1 MRLRAVNRAMEPFP
15 SRVFPILTVAAL
27 LLPAA
32 AGQSAAS
39 GEAQWTVGRT
49 SWGDPDLQG
58 MWTNETITPF
68 ERPAQYRG
76 RAFLTAAEAA
86 RIERDVAARRAAGDG
101 KSAPGNVGSYNQVW
115 MDSGDKVLS
124 TMQTS
129 LVVEPADGIV
139 PTRDSAAAKRDYN
152 KAHEG
157 DHYRHMSVWDRC
169 ITRGVPGSMFPAG
182 YNNAYRIAQ
191 IPGYVVIFYEMI
203 HDIRMIPLDGRP
215 HVSENIRLWMG
226 DSRGR
231 WEGDTLV
238 VDVTNFTDKG
248 WIANNGA
255 ARRIKGIPQSE
266 KLRVVERFTR
276 TDEDTIRYEVT
287 IEDPEMYTAPW
298 KVSMPLTR
306 DPEYRIY
313 EYACHEGNTAVELI
327 LGGARA
333 EEAAA
338 RKP

>member
-1 MRLRAVNRAMEPFP
+1 MTKFSATKFP
-15 SRVFPILTVAAL
+15 ATAFFVAFFAACLTSV
-27 LLPAA
+27 PAA
-32 AGQSAAS
+32 AQSS
-39 GEAQWTVGRT
+39 GEASGQWAVGRT
-49 SWGDPDLQG
+49 AWGDPDLQG

-68 ERPAQYRG
+68 ERPPQHKG
-76 RAFLTAAEAA
+76 KAFLSEAEAA
-86 RIERDVAARRAAGDG
+86 EIEQDIARRRAAGDG
-101 KSAPGNVGSYNQVW
+101 KSTPGNVGSYNRIW
-115 MDSGDKVLS
+115 MDSGNRFLA
-124 TMQTS
+124 TRQTS

-139 PTRDSAAAKRDYN
+139 PTRDSAVAKRDYN

-157 DHYRHMSVWDRC
+157 DHYKHMSVWDRC

-182 YNNAYRIAQ
+182 YNNAYRIVQ

-203 HDIRMIPLDGRP
+203 HDIRIIPLDGRP

-231 WEGDTLV
+231 WEGDTLA

-255 ARRIKGIPQSE
+255 SRRIKGIPQSE
-266 KLRVVERFTR
+266 KLHVVERFTR
-276 TDEDTIRYEVT
+276 TDADTIRYEVT

-306 DPEYRIY
+306 DPGYQIY

-338 RKP
+338 RER

>member
-1 MRLRAVNRAMEPFP
+1 MEPFP
-15 SRVFPILTVAAL
+15 SKVFPILTVAAL

-39 GEAQWTVGRT
+39 GETQWTVGRT

-68 ERPAQYRG
+68 ERPAQYQG

-86 RIERDVAARRAAGDG
+86 RIERDVAERRAVGDG
-101 KSAPGNVGSYNQVW
+101 KSAPGNVGSYNRVW

-255 ARRIKGIPQSE
+255 VRRIKGIPQSE

-276 TDEDTIRYEVT
+276 TDENTIRYEVT
-287 IEDPEMYTAPW
+287 IEDSEMYTAPW

-306 DPEYRIY
+306 DPEYQIY